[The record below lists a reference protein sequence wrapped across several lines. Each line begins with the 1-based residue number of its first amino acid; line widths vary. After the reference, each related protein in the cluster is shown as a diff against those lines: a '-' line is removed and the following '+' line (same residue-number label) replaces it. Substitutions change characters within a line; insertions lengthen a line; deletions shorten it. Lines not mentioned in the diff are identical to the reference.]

1 MNIRVVRR
9 LLEKNT
15 AAAQENRA
23 WFDHRSITCV
33 NFLGGPGSG
42 KTTLLEN
49 VLPRLAPSARC
60 AVLEGDLATTR
71 DAERIAALGVPAV
84 QLVTDG
90 GCHLT
95 AEHVQRALREL
106 DVQALDMVFV
116 ENVGNLVCPANFEL
130 GEHARVVTLSVAEG
144 DDKPA
149 KYALMFRRAQLVV
162 LTKLDLLPLVQFDLA
177 QVREDLRRVQP
188 TLDILETS
196 LGSPQGFE
204 AVADWLL
211 RMHMNG
217 AVAGAGNRR
226 AGSSR
231 P

>member
-1 MNIRVVRR
+1 MNIPVVRK
-9 LLEKNT
+9 LLEKNA

-23 WFDHRSITCV
+23 WFDRRSITCV
-33 NFLGGPGSG
+33 NLLGGPGSG
-42 KTTLLEN
+42 KTTLLEH
-49 VLPRLAPSARC
+49 VLPRLAADARC

-71 DAERIAALGVPAV
+71 DAERIAAIGVPAV

-106 DVQALDMVFV
+106 DAQPADLVFI

-130 GEHARVVTLSVAEG
+130 GEHARVVALSVAEG

-162 LTKLDLLPLVQFDLA
+162 LTKLDLLPLVRFDVKR
-177 QVREDLRRVQP
+177 VRDDLRRIQP
-188 TLDILETS
+188 DIDVLETN
-196 LGSPQGFE
+196 LRLPQSFD
-204 AVADWLL
+204 AVTHWLR
-211 RMHMNG
+211 RMHANRAPG
-217 AVAGAGNRR
+217 AKSGSGAHLG
-226 AGSSR
+226 
-231 P
+231 